1 MSATVKVFGR
11 VGNYLNLESEDKKQY
26 KEKSTIPNSEVL
38 PDANVSTSL
47 LLFCP

>member
-26 KEKSTIPNSEVL
+26 KEKSTVSNSELL
-38 PDANVSTSL
+38 PNPVVSISL
-47 LLFCP
+47 FLIYL